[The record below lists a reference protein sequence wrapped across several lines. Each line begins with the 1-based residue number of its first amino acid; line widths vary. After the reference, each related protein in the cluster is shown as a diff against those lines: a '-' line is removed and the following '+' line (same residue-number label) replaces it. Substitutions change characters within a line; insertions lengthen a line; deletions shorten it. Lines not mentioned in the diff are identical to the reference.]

1 MFWHSFKYSLKTT
14 LRDRVQMFWS
24 FIFII
29 LLGTLFRATFGNAY
43 EKSEL
48 VYDIKVIAYIEDEF
62 IMENVT
68 TIIENI
74 TVDEAGEKKLF
85 NITYA
90 DSMGEAEELMNES
103 DESGLLYSE
112 DGVLKLKVK
121 ETGLEESILSSVV
134 SQYHQ
139 IITVMKD
146 IADQPAEV
154 QAEVMAELMRDAS
167 ENVEK
172 SISDANMDAFG
183 QYFFNL
189 LTMGCLMAAT
199 AGVTFTIRNQANL
212 SNLGA
217 RKNLGGAGTFAR
229 TFGGL
234 AAIWLVLSIVTILAF
249 GYLLIIGVDFG
260 TRIPAVILTIIVGNM
275 LGLSAGYFVGS
286 IGRLSKSVKDSIAVL
301 FSVFTCF
308 LSGLMIMDMR
318 MLIELNCPIINDINP
333 AIWISD
339 AFYSLVIYDTYDRY
353 IQNMIIMTVFSL
365 ACLVGGVILGRRKQ
379 YASI

>member
-29 LLGTLFRATFGNAY
+29 LLGTLFRSTFGNAY

-48 VYDIKVIAYIEDEF
+48 RYNIEVVAYIEDEF

-90 DSMGEAEELMNES
+90 GSMEEAEELFDKS
-103 DESGLLYSE
+103 GAGLLYSE
-112 DGVLKLKVK
+112 EGNLKLIVK
-121 ETGLEESILSSVV
+121 ESGIDESILSGVV

-146 IADQPAEV
+146 VADKPVEV
-154 QAEVMAELMRDAS
+154 QAAVMEQLMSEAS
-167 ENVEK
+167 KNVEK

-189 LTMGCLMAAT
+189 ITMGCLMAAT
-199 AGVTFTIRNQANL
+199 AGVTFTIKNQANL

-260 TRIPAVILTIIVGNM
+260 TRIPAVILTIIVGNL

-286 IGRLSKSVKDSIAVL
+286 IGKLSKSVKDSIAVL

-353 IQNMIIMTVFSL
+353 IQNMIIMTAFSL

>member
-14 LRDRVQMFWS
+14 LRDRIQMFWS

-29 LLGTLFRATFGNAY
+29 LLGTLFRSTFGNAY

-48 VYDIKVIAYIEDEF
+48 RYNIEVVAYIEDEF
-62 IMENVT
+62 IMENVS

-74 TVDEAGEKKLF
+74 TVDEAGKKKLF
-85 NITYA
+85 DITYA
-90 DSMGEAEELMNES
+90 SSMEEAEELF
-103 DESGLLYSE
+103 DESGAGLLYSE
-112 DGVLKLKVK
+112 EGNLKLIVK
-121 ETGLEESILSSVV
+121 ESGIDESILSGVV

-146 IADQPAEV
+146 VADKPAEV
-154 QAEVMAELMRDAS
+154 QAAVMAELMKDAS
-167 ENVEK
+167 KNVEK
-172 SISDANMDAFG
+172 SISDAKMDAFG

-189 LTMGCLMAAT
+189 ITMGCLMAAT
-199 AGVTFTIRNQANL
+199 AGVTFTIKNQANL

-260 TRIPAVILTIIVGNM
+260 TRIPAVILTIIVGNL

-286 IGRLSKSVKDSIAVL
+286 IGKLSKSVKDSIAVL

>member
-85 NITYA
+85 DITYA
-90 DSMGEAEELMNES
+90 SSMEEAEELFDKS
-103 DESGLLYSE
+103 GAGLLYSE
-112 DGVLKLKVK
+112 EGNLKLIVK
-121 ETGLEESILSSVV
+121 ESGIDESILSGVV

-146 IADQPAEV
+146 VADKPVEV
-154 QAEVMAELMRDAS
+154 QAAVMEQLMSEAS
-167 ENVEK
+167 KNVEK

-189 LTMGCLMAAT
+189 ITMGCLMAAT
-199 AGVTFTIRNQANL
+199 AGVTFTIKNQANL

-260 TRIPAVILTIIVGNM
+260 TRIPAVILTIIVGNL

-286 IGRLSKSVKDSIAVL
+286 IGKLSKSVKDSIAVL

>member
-29 LLGTLFRATFGNAY
+29 LLGTLFRSTFGNAY

-48 VYDIKVIAYIEDEF
+48 RYNIEVVAYIEDEF
-62 IMENVT
+62 IMENVS

-85 NITYA
+85 DITYA
-90 DSMGEAEELMNES
+90 SSMEEAEELFDKS
-103 DESGLLYSE
+103 GAGLLYSE
-112 DGVLKLKVK
+112 EGNLKLIVK
-121 ETGLEESILSSVV
+121 ESGIDESILSGVV

-146 IADQPAEV
+146 VADKPAEV
-154 QAEVMAELMRDAS
+154 QATVMEQLMNEAS
-167 ENVEK
+167 KNVEK

-189 LTMGCLMAAT
+189 ITMGCLMAAT
-199 AGVTFTIRNQANL
+199 AGVTFTIKNQANL

-249 GYLLIIGVDFG
+249 GYLLLIGVDFG
-260 TRIPAVILTIIVGNM
+260 TRIPAVILTIIVGNL

-286 IGRLSKSVKDSIAVL
+286 IGKLSKSVKDSIAVL

>member
-1 MFWHSFKYSLKTT
+1 MFLHSFKYSLKIT
-14 LRDRVQMFWS
+14 LRDKVQMFWS

-62 IMENVT
+62 IMENVS

-74 TVDEAGEKKLF
+74 TVDEDGKKKLF

-90 DSMGEAEELMNES
+90 SSMEEAEKLFDKS
-103 DESGLLYSE
+103 GAGLLYSE
-112 DGVLKLKVK
+112 DDNLKLIVK
-121 ETGLEESILSSVV
+121 ESGIDESILSSVV

-146 IADQPAEV
+146 VTDKPADVQIA
-154 QAEVMAELMRDAS
+154 VMEELMKDAS
-167 ENVEK
+167 KNVEK

-199 AGVTFTIRNQANL
+199 AGVTFTIKNQANL

-260 TRIPAVILTIIVGNM
+260 TRIPAVILTIIIGNL
-275 LGLSAGYFVGS
+275 LGLSAGYFIGS
-286 IGRLSKSVKDSIAVL
+286 IGRLSRGVKDSIAVL

-318 MLIELNCPIINDINP
+318 MLVELNVPIINDINP

-365 ACLVGGVILGRRKQ
+365 VCLVGGVILGRRKQ

>member
-29 LLGTLFRATFGNAY
+29 LLGTLFRSTFGNAY

-48 VYDIKVIAYIEDEF
+48 RYNIEVVACIEDEF

-90 DSMGEAEELMNES
+90 GSMEEAEELFDKS
-103 DESGLLYSE
+103 GAGLLYSE
-112 DGVLKLKVK
+112 EGNLKLIVK
-121 ETGLEESILSSVV
+121 ESGIDESILSGVV

-146 IADQPAEV
+146 VADKPVEV
-154 QAEVMAELMRDAS
+154 QAAVMEQLMSEAS
-167 ENVEK
+167 KNVEK

-189 LTMGCLMAAT
+189 ITMGCLMAAT
-199 AGVTFTIRNQANL
+199 AGVTFTIKNQANL

-260 TRIPAVILTIIVGNM
+260 TRIPAVILTIIVGNL

-286 IGRLSKSVKDSIAVL
+286 IGKLSKSVKDSIAVL

>member
-48 VYDIKVIAYIEDEF
+48 RYNIEVVAYIEDEF
-62 IMENVT
+62 IMENVS

-85 NITYA
+85 DITYA
-90 DSMGEAEELMNES
+90 SSMEEAEELF
-103 DESGLLYSE
+103 DESGAGLLYSE
-112 DGVLKLKVK
+112 EGNLKLIVK
-121 ETGLEESILSSVV
+121 ESGIDESILSGVV

-146 IADQPAEV
+146 VADKPAEV
-154 QAEVMAELMRDAS
+154 QAAVMAELMNDAS
-167 ENVEK
+167 KNVEK

-189 LTMGCLMAAT
+189 ITMGCLMAAT
-199 AGVTFTIRNQANL
+199 AGVTFTIKNQANL

-249 GYLLIIGVDFG
+249 GYLLLIGVDFG
-260 TRIPAVILTIIVGNM
+260 TRIPAVILTIIVGNL

-286 IGRLSKSVKDSIAVL
+286 IGKLSKSVKDSIAVL

>member
-48 VYDIKVIAYIEDEF
+48 RYNIEVVAYIEDEF
-62 IMENVT
+62 IMENVS

-85 NITYA
+85 DITYA
-90 DSMGEAEELMNES
+90 SSMEEAEELFDKS
-103 DESGLLYSE
+103 GAGLLYSE
-112 DGVLKLKVK
+112 EGNLKLIVK
-121 ETGLEESILSSVV
+121 ESGIDESILSGVV

-146 IADQPAEV
+146 VADKPAEV
-154 QAEVMAELMRDAS
+154 QAAVMEQLMNEAS
-167 ENVEK
+167 KNVEK

-189 LTMGCLMAAT
+189 ITMGCLMAAT
-199 AGVTFTIRNQANL
+199 AGVTFTIKNQANL

-260 TRIPAVILTIIVGNM
+260 TRIPAVILTIIVGNL

-286 IGRLSKSVKDSIAVL
+286 IGKLSKSVKDSIAVL

-353 IQNMIIMTVFSL
+353 IQNMIIMTAFSL

>member
-48 VYDIKVIAYIEDEF
+48 RYNIEVVAYIEDEF
-62 IMENVT
+62 IMENVS

-85 NITYA
+85 DITYA
-90 DSMGEAEELMNES
+90 SSMEEAEELFDKS
-103 DESGLLYSE
+103 GAGLLYSE
-112 DGVLKLKVK
+112 EGNLKLIVK
-121 ETGLEESILSSVV
+121 ESGIDESILSGVV

-146 IADQPAEV
+146 VADKPAEV
-154 QAEVMAELMRDAS
+154 QAAVMEQLMNEAS
-167 ENVEK
+167 KNVEK

-189 LTMGCLMAAT
+189 ITMGCLMAAT
-199 AGVTFTIRNQANL
+199 AGVTFTIKNQANL

-260 TRIPAVILTIIVGNM
+260 TRIPAVILTIIVGNL

-286 IGRLSKSVKDSIAVL
+286 IGKLSKSVKDSIAVL

-353 IQNMIIMTVFSL
+353 IQNMIIMTAFSL
-365 ACLVGGVILGRRKQ
+365 ACLVG
-379 YASI
+379 

>member
-48 VYDIKVIAYIEDEF
+48 VYDIKVIVYIEDEF

-90 DSMGEAEELMNES
+90 GSMEEAEELFDKS
-103 DESGLLYSE
+103 GAGLLYSE
-112 DGVLKLKVK
+112 EGNLKLIVK
-121 ETGLEESILSSVV
+121 ESGIDESILSGVV

-146 IADQPAEV
+146 VADKPVEV
-154 QAEVMAELMRDAS
+154 QAAVMEQLMSEAS
-167 ENVEK
+167 KNVEK

-189 LTMGCLMAAT
+189 ITMGCLMAAT
-199 AGVTFTIRNQANL
+199 AGVTFTIKNQANL

-260 TRIPAVILTIIVGNM
+260 TRIPAVILTIIVGNL

-286 IGRLSKSVKDSIAVL
+286 IGKLSKSVKDSIAVL

>member
-29 LLGTLFRATFGNAY
+29 LLGTLFRSTFGNAY

-48 VYDIKVIAYIEDEF
+48 RYNIEVVAYIEDEF
-62 IMENVT
+62 IMENVS

-85 NITYA
+85 DITYA
-90 DSMGEAEELMNES
+90 SSMEEAEELF
-103 DESGLLYSE
+103 DESGAGLLYSE
-112 DGVLKLKVK
+112 DGNLKLIVK
-121 ETGLEESILSSVV
+121 ESGIDESILSSVV

-146 IADQPAEV
+146 VADKPAEV
-154 QAEVMAELMRDAS
+154 QAAVMEQLMNEAS
-167 ENVEK
+167 KNVEK

-189 LTMGCLMAAT
+189 ITMGCLMAAT
-199 AGVTFTIRNQANL
+199 AGVTFTIKNQANL

-260 TRIPAVILTIIVGNM
+260 TRIPAVILTIIVGNL

-286 IGRLSKSVKDSIAVL
+286 IGKLSKSVKDSIAVL

-318 MLIELNCPIINDINP
+318 MLIELNCPIIHDINP

>member
-29 LLGTLFRATFGNAY
+29 LLGTLFRSTFGNAY

-48 VYDIKVIAYIEDEF
+48 RYNIEVVAYIEDEF
-62 IMENVT
+62 IMENVS

-85 NITYA
+85 DITYA
-90 DSMGEAEELMNES
+90 SSMEEAEELF
-103 DESGLLYSE
+103 DESGAGLLYSE
-112 DGVLKLKVK
+112 DGNLKLIVK
-121 ETGLEESILSSVV
+121 ESGIDESILSSVV

-146 IADQPAEV
+146 VADKPAEV
-154 QAEVMAELMRDAS
+154 QAAVMAELMNDAS
-167 ENVEK
+167 KNVEK

-189 LTMGCLMAAT
+189 ITMGCLMAAT
-199 AGVTFTIRNQANL
+199 AGVTFTIKNQANL

-249 GYLLIIGVDFG
+249 GYLLLIGVDFG
-260 TRIPAVILTIIVGNM
+260 TRIPAVILTIIVGNL

-286 IGRLSKSVKDSIAVL
+286 IGKLSKSVKDSIAVL

-353 IQNMIIMTVFSL
+353 IQNMIIMTAFSL

>member
-29 LLGTLFRATFGNAY
+29 LLGTLFRSTFGNAY

-48 VYDIKVIAYIEDEF
+48 RYNIEVVAYIEDEF
-62 IMENVT
+62 IMENVS

-90 DSMGEAEELMNES
+90 NSMEEAETLF
-103 DESGLLYSE
+103 DESGAGLLYSE
-112 DGVLKLKVK
+112 DGELKLIVK
-121 ETGLEESILSSVV
+121 ESGIDESILSSVV

-146 IADQPAEV
+146 VADKPADV
-154 QAEVMAELMRDAS
+154 QMAVMEELMMDAS

-172 SISDANMDAFG
+172 SISDAGMDAFG

-189 LTMGCLMAAT
+189 ITMGCLMAAT
-199 AGVTFTIRNQANL
+199 AGVTFTIKNQANL
-212 SNLGA
+212 SDLGA
-217 RKNLGGAGTFAR
+217 RKNLGGTSGFAR

-260 TRIPAVILTIIVGNM
+260 TRIPAVILTIIVGNL
-275 LGLSAGYFVGS
+275 LGLSAGYFIGS
-286 IGRLSKSVKDSIAVL
+286 IGKLSKGVKDSIAVL

-318 MLIELNCPIINDINP
+318 MLIELNCPIIHDINP

-353 IQNMIIMTVFSL
+353 IQNMIVMTVFSL
-365 ACLVGGVILGRRKQ
+365 VCLVGGVILGRRKQ

>member
-90 DSMGEAEELMNES
+90 GSMEEAEELFDKS
-103 DESGLLYSE
+103 GAGLLYSE
-112 DGVLKLKVK
+112 EGNLKLIVK
-121 ETGLEESILSSVV
+121 ESGIDESILSGVV

-146 IADQPAEV
+146 VADKPVEV
-154 QAEVMAELMRDAS
+154 QAAVMEQLMSEAS
-167 ENVEK
+167 KNVEK

-189 LTMGCLMAAT
+189 ITMGCLMAAT
-199 AGVTFTIRNQANL
+199 AGVTFTIKNQANL

-260 TRIPAVILTIIVGNM
+260 TRIPAVILTIIVGNL

-286 IGRLSKSVKDSIAVL
+286 IGKLSKSVKDSIAVL

>member
-48 VYDIKVIAYIEDEF
+48 RYNIEVVAYIEDEF
-62 IMENVT
+62 IMENVS

-85 NITYA
+85 DITYA
-90 DSMGEAEELMNES
+90 SSMEEAEELF
-103 DESGLLYSE
+103 DESGAGLLYSE
-112 DGVLKLKVK
+112 EGNLKLIVK
-121 ETGLEESILSSVV
+121 ESGIDESILSGVV

-146 IADQPAEV
+146 VADKPAEV
-154 QAEVMAELMRDAS
+154 QAAVMEQLMNEAS
-167 ENVEK
+167 KNVEK

-189 LTMGCLMAAT
+189 ITMGCLMAAT
-199 AGVTFTIRNQANL
+199 AGVTFTIKNQANL

-260 TRIPAVILTIIVGNM
+260 TRIPAVILTIIVGNL

-286 IGRLSKSVKDSIAVL
+286 IGKLSKSVKDSIAVL

>member
-29 LLGTLFRATFGNAY
+29 LLGTLFRSTFGNAY

-48 VYDIKVIAYIEDEF
+48 RYNIEVVAYIEDEF

-90 DSMGEAEELMNES
+90 GSMEEAEELFDKS
-103 DESGLLYSE
+103 GAGLLYSE
-112 DGVLKLKVK
+112 EGNLKLIVK
-121 ETGLEESILSSVV
+121 ESGIDESILSGVV

-146 IADQPAEV
+146 VADKPVEV
-154 QAEVMAELMRDAS
+154 QAAVMEQLMSEAS
-167 ENVEK
+167 KNVEK

-189 LTMGCLMAAT
+189 ITMGCLMAAT
-199 AGVTFTIRNQANL
+199 AGVTFTIKNQANL

-260 TRIPAVILTIIVGNM
+260 TRIPAVILTIIVGNL

-286 IGRLSKSVKDSIAVL
+286 IGKLSKSVKDSIAVL

>member
-48 VYDIKVIAYIEDEF
+48 RYNIEVVAYIEDEF
-62 IMENVT
+62 IMENVS

-74 TVDEAGEKKLF
+74 TVDEAGEKKLVD
-85 NITYA
+85 ITYVS
-90 DSMGEAEELMNES
+90 SMEEAEELF
-103 DESGLLYSE
+103 DESGAGLLYSE
-112 DGVLKLKVK
+112 EGNLKLIVK
-121 ETGLEESILSSVV
+121 ESGIDESILSGVV

-146 IADQPAEV
+146 VADKPAEV
-154 QAEVMAELMRDAS
+154 QAAVMAELMNDAS
-167 ENVEK
+167 KNVEK

-189 LTMGCLMAAT
+189 ITMGCLMAAT
-199 AGVTFTIRNQANL
+199 AGVTFTIKNQANL

-260 TRIPAVILTIIVGNM
+260 TRIPAVILTIIVGNL

-286 IGRLSKSVKDSIAVL
+286 IGKLSKSVKDSIAVL

>member
-90 DSMGEAEELMNES
+90 SSMEEAEELFDKS
-103 DESGLLYSE
+103 GAGLLYSE
-112 DGVLKLKVK
+112 EGNLKLIVK
-121 ETGLEESILSSVV
+121 ESGIDESILSGVV

-146 IADQPAEV
+146 VADKPVEV
-154 QAEVMAELMRDAS
+154 QAAVMEQLMSEAS
-167 ENVEK
+167 KNVEK

-189 LTMGCLMAAT
+189 ITMGCLMAAT
-199 AGVTFTIRNQANL
+199 AGVTFTIKNQANL

-260 TRIPAVILTIIVGNM
+260 TRIPAVILTIIVGNL

-286 IGRLSKSVKDSIAVL
+286 IGKLSKSVKDSIAVL